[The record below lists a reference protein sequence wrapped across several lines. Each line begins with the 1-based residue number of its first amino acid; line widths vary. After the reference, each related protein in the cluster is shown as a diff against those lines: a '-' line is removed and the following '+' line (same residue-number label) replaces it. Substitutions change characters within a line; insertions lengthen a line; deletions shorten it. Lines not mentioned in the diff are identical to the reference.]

1 MFSAAVISLLIIG
14 SDKTAID
21 AAMLA
26 KRISAVE
33 KSVERFE
40 VSGER
45 KFASFDVQ
53 LVGNENSTMDWSVL
67 SSIPRTYESP
77 LSFTVERDF
86 MKETLYYSSG
96 AKTDSWEEFH
106 VSKRRN
112 VLFHHNLDGPIPTV
126 MVSAE
131 PFERCRDDGRPR
143 WDLQWLKPIRGA
155 FLSEAILQTQDAKT
169 KALWPESNDHTFD
182 EERFR
187 INSIKGEPGR
197 RTVDISLVYLHTT
210 KDKKHRV
217 SLEAYRLL
225 LAEEHDFMPVVI
237 CPLSPRIID
246 EKRGKMIDG
255 EANTVIMIDYRRFD
269 NIPVPHVVNGYT
281 LPFKGRVTTVRTEV
295 RSVRLNANA
304 VVREAAEIPAGA
316 WVVDSIQ
323 GKTYRQ
329 VN

>member
-1 MFSAAVISLLIIG
+1 MA
-14 SDKTAID
+14 
-21 AAMLA
+21 
-26 KRISAVE
+26 
-33 KSVERFE
+33 
-40 VSGER
+40 
-45 KFASFDVQ
+45 
-53 LVGNENSTMDWSVL
+53 
-67 SSIPRTYESP
+67 
-77 LSFTVERDF
+77 
-86 MKETLYYSSG
+86 
-96 AKTDSWEEFH
+96 
-106 VSKRRN
+106 
-112 VLFHHNLDGPIPTV
+112 
-126 MVSAE
+126 SAE
-131 PFERCRDDGRPR
+131 AFERCRDDGRPR

-155 FLSEAILQTQDAKT
+155 FLSEAILQSQDAKT
-169 KALWPESNDHTFD
+169 TTLWPGRTDNPVRLHSEANDHTFD

-187 INSIKGEPGR
+187 INRIKGEPKR

-210 KDKKHRV
+210 KDEKHRV

-237 CPLSPRIID
+237 CPLSRRIVD

-304 VVREAAEIPAGA
+304 VVREAAEIPTGA